1 MTTRQMIILLQA
13 KGYQIRYIGRPD
25 GGVRIKEIN
34 GQVFKLSEG
43 NRKARQLLSK
53 PLTAGQLAQRNAS
66 RRKMQKGRSKV
77 LSKAHKETRKTR
89 KKAGASPKQI
99 AKYQQEYQEEQQD
112 YIKQRKLGKTA
123 AQARKAL
130 RRRAKVMTSPTR
142 QHNQYWKEKSR
153 PARAET
159 FPDITELLRFFHFE
173 DTLSLL
179 INFRPNRKP
188 EETTARET
196 RNNEANSTLY
206 RYKRQET
213 DDGRKFIYEQEVV
226 PFENRLR
233 KFLEARVGKKAV
245 RPLGDLLTFLYVN
258 HQTRLYNPFR
268 QKYRSGKV
276 QDSEIQLINDTLKQ
290 VYERKEINY
299 RKLLSQNLIDVI
311 KTIVNR

>member
-13 KGYQIRYIGRPD
+13 KGYEIRYIGRPD

-34 GQVFKLSEG
+34 GQVYKLSEG

-99 AKYQQEYQEEQQD
+99 AKYQQEYQEEQQQ
-112 YIKQRKLGKTA
+112 YRKEIAKGKTP

-130 RRRAKVMTSPTR
+130 KKRAKANTSPTI
-142 QHNQYWKEKSR
+142 QHQRYWEERSKEAGEYSYSN
-153 PARAET
+153 
-159 FPDITELLRFFHFE
+159 ITQLLRQFRFV
-173 DTLSLL
+173 DTLDRMRR
-179 INFRPNRKP
+179 FHPNRKP
-188 EETTARET
+188 AETIARNSRDEEAKGILYDYDRE
-196 RNNEANSTLY
+196 RDNE
-206 RYKRQET
+206 
-213 DDGRKFIYEQEVV
+213 GRKFVYANEVV

-233 KFLEARVGKKAV
+233 KYLEARVAKKV
-245 RPLGDLLTFLYVN
+245 VKPLGDLLTFLYVN

-276 QDSEIQLINDTLKQ
+276 QDFEIQLINDTLKQ
-290 VYERKEINY
+290 IYERKEISY
-299 RKLLSQNLIDVI
+299 RKLMSQNLIDVI
-311 KTIVNR
+311 KTIINR

>member
-53 PLTAGQLAQRNAS
+53 PLTAGQLAQRTAS
-66 RRKMQKGRSKV
+66 RRKIQKGRSKV

-89 KKAGASPKQI
+89 KKAGALPKQI

-112 YIKQRKLGKTA
+112 YRKQRKLGKTP

-130 RRRAKVMTSPTR
+130 KKRAKANASPTI
-142 QHNQYWKEKSR
+142 QHHRYWEERSKEAGEYSYSN
-153 PARAET
+153 
-159 FPDITELLRFFHFE
+159 ICQLLRQFRFV
-173 DTLSLL
+173 DTLDRMRR
-179 INFRPNRKP
+179 FQPNRKP
-188 EETTARET
+188 ADTIARNSMDEEAKGILYDYDRAR
-196 RNNEANSTLY
+196 
-206 RYKRQET
+206 T
-213 DDGRKFIYEQEVV
+213 DEERKFVYANEVV

-233 KFLEARVGKKAV
+233 KYLEPRVGKKQVKA
-245 RPLGDLLTFLYVN
+245 LGDLLTFLYVN

-276 QDSEIQLINDTLKQ
+276 QDFEIQLINDTLKQ
-290 VYERKEINY
+290 IYERKEISY
-299 RKLLSQNLIDVI
+299 RKLMSQNLIAVI
-311 KTIVNR
+311 KTIINR